1 MFRGND
7 LFELKFL
14 TKNIIRK
21 TKIEQTLGQVNTD

>member
-14 TKNIIRK
+14 AKNIIRK